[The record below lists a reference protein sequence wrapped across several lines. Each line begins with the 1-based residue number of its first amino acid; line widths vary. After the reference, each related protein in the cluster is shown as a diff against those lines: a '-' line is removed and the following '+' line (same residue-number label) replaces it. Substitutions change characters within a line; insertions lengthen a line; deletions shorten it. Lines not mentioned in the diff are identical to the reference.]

1 MTAIAS
7 AIPFLA
13 VRHPPFT
20 DLPEHVAAMASLAR
34 LLPGGGGAPY
44 VVDAV
49 SSQYLLYHG
58 LGAVLTRLTGDAPLA
73 NGLLLAAVA
82 LVWPFSLRAA
92 LRALKRDERLAIFGS
107 MVFFN
112 RALVVG
118 FLPFVASIPVALFA
132 LAALVSQLES
142 PTRRR
147 AFVLALLAL
156 VLFYTH
162 VSSFVLF
169 ALIAGVMVA
178 IALVRKQE
186 RRALLLATVMPLV
199 PSILAAA
206 FWWHAGSL
214 EGPSGHVEKIN
225 RLPLL
230 LIVDA
235 MPIWTFDVWASHGDE
250 LCAVVWWTAFAVV
263 VAFRGEARPSPIA
276 WVLPIVPV
284 ACAGAAYL
292 STPFSVGA
300 AGYLNLR
307 LAPVVTMLALLVLRP
322 RRGLLGDVPLAAAAI
337 AALGMAASTTFEMRR
352 LESEG
357 LGDIDA
363 LLAHARPD
371 ARLAMLNFQTHSPRA
386 NFWPYVFAGSY
397 YRAQGGAVASYSF
410 TELAH
415 WPLHYAPG
423 QAPPTR
429 VPFWA
434 YAPCTYRY
442 REDGAYYDYVLVQ
455 GRLDPFAEPTPGP
468 TFTRI
473 AHEGSFTLFEKT
485 APASD
490 ADETPDRGP
499 CPARPRPPTANG
511 P

>member
-1 MTAIAS
+1 
-7 AIPFLA
+7 
-13 VRHPPFT
+13 
-20 DLPEHVAAMASLAR
+20 MASLAR

-49 SSQYLLYHG
+49 SSQYLLYHA
-58 LGAVLTRLTGDAPLA
+58 LGAVLTRIVGDALLA
-73 NGLLLAAVA
+73 NRLLLAGVA
-82 LVWPFSLRAA
+82 IVWPLSLRSA
-92 LRALKRDERLAIFGS
+92 LRALRRDERLALFGS

-132 LAALVSQLES
+132 IAALVRQLET

-147 AFVLALLAL
+147 AFGLGLLAL

-169 ALIAGVMVA
+169 VLIAGVMIAV
-178 IALVRKQE
+178 ALVRTKE
-186 RRALLLATVMPLV
+186 RRAVVLAATVPLV
-199 PSILAAA
+199 PSALAAA

-214 EGPSGHVEKIN
+214 EGPSGHVEQIN

-230 LIVDA
+230 LTVDA

-250 LCAVVWWTAFAVV
+250 LCAVVWWAAFAVL
-263 VAFRGEARPSPIA
+263 VAFRGEMRPPPIA
-276 WVLPIVPV
+276 WALPIVPV
-284 ACAGAAYL
+284 ACAAAAYL
-292 STPFSVGA
+292 VTPFSVGA

-322 RRGLLGDVPLAAAAI
+322 RRGLLGDGPLAAAAI

-352 LESEG
+352 LEAES

-363 LLAHARPD
+363 LLAHARPG
-371 ARLAMLNFQTHSPRA
+371 ARLAMLNFETRSPRA

-423 QAPPTR
+423 RAPPSR

-434 YAPCTYRY
+434 YAPCAYRY

-455 GRLDPFAEPTPGP
+455 GRLDPFVEHTPGP
-468 TFTRI
+468 QLTRI
-473 AHEGSFTLFEKT
+473 AHEGAFTLFEKT
-485 APASD
+485 GAPPD
-490 ADETPDRGP
+490 DDTPDRGP
-499 CPARPRPPTANG
+499 CPARPHGAGETNG
-511 P
+511 ASGAYRTR